1 MGSIT
6 PRRRGNGVVQIE
18 DSFMPASRA
27 FWDEYRKKS
36 KEFLDAHATGM
47 CHDLINSSLPLAT
60 RGAAMAWSFDKVQ
73 KNYQR
78 SVLTAFRPIR
88 SRTLGQY
95 LLNQDWASCEAYGF
109 KGTNAHINNLISQKK
124 WPDVLTAFMRN
135 GGITPDGLGRQRVE
149 DTANLQMYYEWQKGR
164 KPKGAKRLPIYI
176 RKPQSIQTLVNN
188 NSTATRVGLMAGGW
202 MIAAK
207 MLGNKPDPSTKKV
220 TGAIWLQNK
229 GRGGMKR
236 AETADEC
243 SVMINNEY
251 ANIGDWMKN
260 PAPKNAID
268 YRHLKMNSLFPLL
281 FMEAAIASG
290 FDTRN
295 NA

>member
-6 PRRRGNGVVQIE
+6 PRRSGNGVVQIE

-47 CHDLINSSLPLAT
+47 CHDLIRSSLPLAT
-60 RGAAMAWSFDKVQ
+60 AGAAMAWSFDKVN
-73 KNYQR
+73 KNHQR
-78 SVLTAFRPIR
+78 TVLTAFRPIR

-109 KGTNAHINNLISQKK
+109 KSTSAYINNLISQKK
-124 WPDVLTAFMRN
+124 WPDVLQAFQRH
-135 GGITPDGLGRQRVE
+135 GGITPDGLGKQRVE
-149 DTANLQMYYEWQKGR
+149 DSADLQMLYEWKKNR
-164 KPKGAKRLPIYI
+164 KPKGGKKAPIYI
-176 RKPQSIQTLVNN
+176 RKPRSIQTLVNN

-202 MIAAK
+202 MLAARK
-207 MLGNKPDPSTKKV
+207 LGNKPDPSTQKV

-229 GRGGMKR
+229 GRGGANR
-236 AETADEC
+236 AESGNEC

-251 ANIGDWMKN
+251 ANIGGWMKN
-260 PAPKNAID
+260 PAPQRAIN